1 MTVME
6 KFGTARKVDIST
18 IVLPVDFSPL
28 SWQVLPLAAHVAR
41 RFHAQLRPIH
51 VDTASPWRDES
62 EAALRLRATAF
73 GRPVTVT
80 VVASPDPVTGI
91 THFAGSQ
98 PRSLTAMSSHGHSG
112 FGEIAFG
119 SVCEGVLRSADA
131 TILTAGPKFDVERH
145 AFIRRVI
152 ATVDMTTGGESI
164 LPEAFGWAR
173 ALDVPFELITV
184 LPQRPGSD
192 RIEQEQQA
200 RFARLVSD
208 LGAVD
213 PRVTGLV
220 LRGARPAHE
229 IVRHVAAL
237 RGTLLAMSTHARPM
251 VARTIVG
258 STAASVLRHSPTG
271 LLLSHRVT

>member
-6 KFGTARKVDIST
+6 KFGVARKIDIST
-18 IVLPVDFSPL
+18 VVMPVDFSPL

-41 RFHAQLRPIH
+41 RFRAQLRPFH

-73 GRPVTVT
+73 GRPVTVS
-80 VVASPDPVTGI
+80 VVASPDPVTGV
-91 THFAGSQ
+91 TQFAGSQ
-98 PRSLTAMSSHGHSG
+98 PRSVIAMSSHGHTG

-119 SVCEGVLRSADA
+119 SVCEGVLRSADS
-131 TILTAGPKFDVERH
+131 TILTVGPKFDIERH
-145 AFIRRVI
+145 AFIRRVV
-152 ATVDMTTGGESI
+152 AAVDMTTGGESI
-164 LPEAFGWAR
+164 VPEAFGWAR

-184 LPQRPGSD
+184 LAHRPSSD
-192 RIEQEQQA
+192 RLEQEQQA
-200 RFARLVSD
+200 RFDRLVND
-208 LGAVD
+208 LAAVD

-220 LRGARPAHE
+220 LRGARPAGE

-251 VARTIVG
+251 VARTVVG
-258 STAASVLRHSPTG
+258 STATSVLRHSPTG
-271 LLLSHRVT
+271 VLLCHRS